1 MVKSNR
7 QPSKFTPDTV
17 QQIRNLI
24 ELGKSVEEIAAR
36 IGVTVGTLQV
46 SCSRLGISLRRPRPR
61 NGVPLLPGR
70 GGPAQPQV
78 TRHNPLE
85 RAQGA
90 KFTISEQYNG
100 EERTTELAL
109 RAGMVSQLALE
120 ASSQGL
126 RITEFACDLILS
138 VIRKGLFEEVLG
150 PERHGR
156 RT

>member
-1 MVKSNR
+1 M
-7 QPSKFTPDTV
+7 
-17 QQIRNLI
+17 
-24 ELGKSVEEIAAR
+24 
-36 IGVTVGTLQV
+36 
-46 SCSRLGISLRRPRPR
+46 
-61 NGVPLLPGR
+61 
-70 GGPAQPQV
+70 
-78 TRHNPLE
+78 
-85 RAQGA
+85 
-90 KFTISEQYNG
+90 QYNG